1 MTDLMHA
8 HRQWA
13 NRPDDQRFGDLVALQ
28 KFTNKVRDASVE
40 QLSRMGDWRVVETED
55 DDIVVVNS
63 SDEEYDLTNWSF
75 GQMCSRASAPAG
87 YLRNL
92 PANLV
97 ARNLNHGIATV
108 AEDVTQV
115 FTQGENVK
123 AWTSERYGRVWNADI
138 VRWLREKTDDTGWKQ
153 PLANPPG
160 IFGAPDPEVAKPGG
174 LYASDR
180 DMFVFL
186 IDEDK
191 RIQVGD
197 EDLARGFFLWNS
209 EVGAKSFGLM
219 TFLYRFVCGNNIVW
233 GAENISQR
241 RVRHVGDLADTRALN
256 QLTDVIESFTN
267 ESAKEQ
273 TEAIKKAMDYKIDKD
288 AAKVVEWIRRRGFT
302 KDVAKEAVENA
313 ILEEGGAETL
323 WQVVQGLTA
332 VAREIPMQDKRT
344 ELEFAASKLLRLS
357 EV

>member
-1 MTDLMHA
+1 
-8 HRQWA
+8 
-13 NRPDDQRFGDLVALQ
+13 
-28 KFTNKVRDASVE
+28 
-40 QLSRMGDWRVVETED
+40 
-55 DDIVVVNS
+55 
-63 SDEEYDLTNWSF
+63 
-75 GQMCSRASAPAG
+75 
-87 YLRNL
+87 
-92 PANLV
+92 
-97 ARNLNHGIATV
+97 
-108 AEDVTQV
+108 
-115 FTQGENVK
+115 
-123 AWTSERYGRVWNADI
+123 
-138 VRWLREKTDDTGWKQ
+138 
-153 PLANPPG
+153 
-160 IFGAPDPEVAKPGG
+160 
-174 LYASDR
+174 
-180 DMFVFL
+180 MFVFL